1 MLADERFKVKDYK
14 RILKNLKRVDA
25 RKYEPTNLFL
35 NKKRKIEKVNKIR
48 NWQSKFIFNKNEVL
62 VFGPAESSEKEQQKN
77 RKIY

>member
-35 NKKRKIEKVNKIR
+35 NKKRKK
-48 NWQSKFIFNKNEVL
+48 
-62 VFGPAESSEKEQQKN
+62 
-77 RKIY
+77 

>member
-35 NKKRKIEKVNKIR
+35 NKKRKIEKLIKLEIGNQNLYLIR
-48 NWQSKFIFNKNEVL
+48 MK
-62 VFGPAESSEKEQQKN
+62 
-77 RKIY
+77 Y